1 MIAQIKR
8 LVQNKSYLEFEGQEG
23 NMLRFV
29 TRENGDVGE
38 EEYSPMD
45 YEEAERVEKLIK
57 DKFEGV
63 ETEVSTVDEW
73 VDLEVTIKD

>member
-1 MIAQIKR
+1 MIARIKR
-8 LVQNKSYLEFEGQEG
+8 LVQNKSYLQLDEQEG

-38 EEYSPMD
+38 EEYSPKD
-45 YEEAERVEKLIK
+45 LQEAERVEKLIK

-63 ETEVSTVDEW
+63 ETEPYICVDHIIR
-73 VDLEVTIKD
+73 LHIM

>member
-1 MIAQIKR
+1 MIARIKR
-8 LVQNKSYLEFEGQEG
+8 LVQNKSYLQLDEQEG

-38 EEYSPMD
+38 EEYSPKD
-45 YEEAERVEKLIK
+45 LQEAERVEKLIK

-63 ETEVSTVDEW
+63 ETEVTTVDEW
-73 VDLEVTIKD
+73 VDLEVRV